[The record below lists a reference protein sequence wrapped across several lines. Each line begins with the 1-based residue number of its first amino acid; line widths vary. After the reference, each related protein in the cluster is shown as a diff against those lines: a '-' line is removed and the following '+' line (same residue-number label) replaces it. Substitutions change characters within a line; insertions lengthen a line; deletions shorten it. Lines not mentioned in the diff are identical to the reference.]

1 MLHSPFEMSLF
12 TERLLVFIEKF
23 GTHLAEICL
32 CTLWMRSHLKAVSS
46 YKNIAQKNLLF
57 HTKHYVMSHLLQSWN
72 EMLRWTI

>member
-1 MLHSPFEMSLF
+1 MLVF
-12 TERLLVFIEKF
+12 TEKLLVFIKKF
-23 GTHLAEICL
+23 GTHLAEFCL
-32 CTLWMRSHLKAVSS
+32 CTLWMRSHLKAVSP